1 MASTITD
8 TTVPPT
14 RPISMPPFTLRATS
28 TPVTSSVRTN
38 MSVGTDATEPPMPR
52 PTGGEFDPV
61 AVTKPEL
68 TNPMKAMK
76 RPIATVM
83 ASFSCTGTASK
94 MSLRSPVAASSTMM
108 TPLIITRAIAS
119 GQVTSW
125 MTLKARN
132 ALMPSPAAKANGS
145 RVTRPNRIV
154 MTPAVSAVAAPTAE
168 NASSLPAM
176 SALPDRM
183 IGLRITMYAI
193 VTKVTSPPRISPP
206 IVEPRRLIS
215 KKRSSAPS
223 GASAERVADVGVAGM
238 DPPSRTVVDAAA
250 SAPRAPRARSSP
262 G

>member
-1 MASTITD
+1 
-8 TTVPPT
+8 
-14 RPISMPPFTLRATS
+14 
-28 TPVTSSVRTN
+28 
-38 MSVGTDATEPPMPR
+38 
-52 PTGGEFDPV
+52 
-61 AVTKPEL
+61 
-68 TNPMKAMK
+68 MKAMN

-94 MSLRSPVAASSTMM
+94 MSFRRPVAASSTMM

-125 MTLKARN
+125 MTLNARN
-132 ALMPSPAAKANGS
+132 ALMPSPAANANGS

-193 VTKVTSPPRISPP
+193 VTKVTSPPRISVP

-215 KKRSSAPS
+215 KKRSSA
-223 GASAERVADVGVAGM
+223 RAGRRRNGR
-238 DPPSRTVVDAAA
+238 RTWV
-250 SAPRAPRARSSP
+250 
-262 G
+262 